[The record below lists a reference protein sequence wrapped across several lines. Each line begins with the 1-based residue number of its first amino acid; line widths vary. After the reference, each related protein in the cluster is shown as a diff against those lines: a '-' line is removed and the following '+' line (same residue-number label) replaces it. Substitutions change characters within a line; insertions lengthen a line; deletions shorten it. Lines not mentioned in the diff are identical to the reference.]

1 MKYSIRWLRVNRSWS
16 KQLEIWNACHY
27 RKKIKIQVF
36 FFFSKNTR
44 NENLNYLISAYL
56 NINTIGNKFDFPAEQ
71 VQWKTDILII
81 SKTKINESFPQA
93 NFLIDGLSSPYKLDC
108 HSKSG
113 GDIPSNFLASY
124 NTPIDE
130 LNLQNVNRL
139 FL

>member
-1 MKYSIRWLRVNRSWS
+1 MGTNLIFRLS
-16 KQLEIWNACHY
+16 KFKEKA
-27 RKKIKIQVF
+27 
-36 FFFSKNTR
+36 
-44 NENLNYLISAYL
+44 
-56 NINTIGNKFDFPAEQ
+56 
-71 VQWKTDILII
+71 DILII

-130 LNLQNVNRL
+130 LNFQNVNRL